1 MQRGRALTLTNLR
14 VHRAKMVMA
23 WVAENADRIA
33 LFYLPPYAPECNP
46 DEYVN
51 NDVKQAMGRSATSKD
66 KATMKAALQRHMR
79 SLQRR
84 PGKVKAFFLA
94 PDVLYA
100 A

>member
-1 MQRGRALTLTNLR
+1 
-14 VHRAKMVMA
+14 
-23 WVAENADRIA
+23 
-33 LFYLPPYAPECNP
+33 
-46 DEYVN
+46 
-51 NDVKQAMGRSATSKD
+51 
-66 KATMKAALQRHMR
+66 MR

>member
-1 MQRGRALTLTNLR
+1 
-14 VHRAKMVMA
+14 
-23 WVAENADRIA
+23 
-33 LFYLPPYAPECNP
+33 
-46 DEYVN
+46 
-51 NDVKQAMGRSATSKD
+51 VKQAMGRSATSKD

-94 PDVLYA
+94 QDVLYA

>member
-1 MQRGRALTLTNLR
+1 
-14 VHRAKMVMA
+14 
-23 WVAENADRIA
+23 
-33 LFYLPPYAPECNP
+33 
-46 DEYVN
+46 
-51 NDVKQAMGRSATSKD
+51 
-66 KATMKAALQRHMR
+66 LQRHMR